1 MHEKWKRARAL
12 RSAATDAEN
21 HLWRYLRRE
30 NLAGFKF
37 RRQYPIAGYI
47 ADFVCI
53 PLRLVIELDG
63 GQHLN
68 ASKYDATRTRDIEA
82 CGFRVIRFWNDDVL
96 LRTESVLEEILRKL
110 GEA

>member
-1 MHEKWKRARAL
+1 MQEKWKPARAL
-12 RSAATDAEN
+12 RCAATDAE
-21 HLWRYLRRE
+21 HCLWRYLRRE
-30 NLAGFKF
+30 NLAAFKF

-53 PLRLVIELDG
+53 PAHLVIELDG
-63 GQHLN
+63 GQHLD
-68 ASKYDATRTRDIEA
+68 AGKYDVARTRDIEA

-96 LRTESVLEEILRKL
+96 LRTESVLEEILREL